1 VIPMQRPEQWTLLR
15 TKTDET
21 TDDPD
26 WAGLNDSPTEPVG
39 GAAILAE
46 MPSCSNQH
54 GRPYTGVEVFV
65 LGVTD
70 ARVPQDRTGMTVD
83 LQLVEVISRALPGLG
98 GAIGDAAAVVDSS
111 AVADVLLNRVV
122 YFPINGASQFTIRIT
137 SDTNDAADNL
147 QVWWRAVSR

>member
-1 VIPMQRPEQWTLLR
+1 MQRPEQWSLLR

-46 MPSCSNQH
+46 VPSCVGQR

-70 ARVPQDRTGMTVD
+70 ARVPQDRSSMTVD
-83 LQLVEVISRALPGLG
+83 LQIVEVVSRALPGLG
-98 GAIGDAAAVVDSS
+98 GTVGDAVAVIDS
-111 AVADVLLNRVV
+111 ALVEDVLLNRVV

-137 SDTNDAADNL
+137 GDASDAVDNL